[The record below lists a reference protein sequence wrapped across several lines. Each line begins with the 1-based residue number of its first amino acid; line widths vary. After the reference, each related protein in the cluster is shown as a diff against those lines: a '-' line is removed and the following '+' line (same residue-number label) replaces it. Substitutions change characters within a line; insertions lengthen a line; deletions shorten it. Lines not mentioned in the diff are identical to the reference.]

1 LIAIQFTTMKHET
14 WAIHIDGASR
24 GNPGPAA
31 YALVITRPSEP
42 DWEESGC
49 LGKTTNN
56 IAEYTALVRALERA
70 LQLGGRKLSILSDS
84 ELLVKQM
91 NGEYRV
97 KNADLKSWYDKAR
110 DRIADFDKV
119 IIQHV
124 YRDQNKQADHL
135 CNEALDGRPKPP
147 PDEMTAAPDPAETA
161 RQDALVLLR
170 AAAEAWADGNPDLP
184 DPETILE
191 KLEQILKNDRIK

>member
-1 LIAIQFTTMKHET
+1 MKTEPWT
-14 WAIHIDGASR
+14 IHIDGASR

-31 YALVITRPSEP
+31 YALVMSRPGHP
-42 DWEESGC
+42 NWEESVC

-70 LQLGGRKLSILSDS
+70 SQLGGRKLNVFSDS

-97 KNADLKSWYDKAR
+97 KNADLKVWHDKAR
-110 DRIADFDKV
+110 GLIEDFERV
-119 IIQHV
+119 TIEHV
-124 YRDQNKQADHL
+124 YREQNKRADQL

-147 PDEMTAAPDPAETA
+147 PDEMASAPDPKETA

-191 KLEQILKNDRIK
+191 KLEDILKKDRK

>member
-1 LIAIQFTTMKHET
+1 MKNEI
-14 WAIHIDGASR
+14 WIIHIDGAAR

-31 YALVITRPSEP
+31 YALVIARPGQP
-42 DWEESGC
+42 DWEEAAC
-49 LGKTTNN
+49 LGRTTNN

-70 LQLGGRKLSILSDS
+70 GQLGGRKLNIFSDS

-97 KNADLKSWYDKAR
+97 KSADLRTWHDKAQ
-110 DRIADFDKV
+110 DLVEDFAKV
-119 IIQHV
+119 TIEHV
-124 YRDQNKQADHL
+124 YREQNKRADQL
-135 CNEALDGRPKPP
+135 CNEALDGRPRPP
-147 PDEMTAAPDPAETA
+147 PEDLAGAPDERETA
-161 RQDALVLLR
+161 RQEALILLR

-191 KLEQILKNDRIK
+191 KLENILKGNKPS

>member
-1 LIAIQFTTMKHET
+1 MKHEPWT
-14 WAIHIDGASR
+14 IHIDGASR

-31 YALVITRPSEP
+31 YALVIERPGQT
-42 DWEESGC
+42 DWEESAC
-49 LGKTTNN
+49 LGRTTNN
-56 IAEYTALVRALERA
+56 IAEYMALVRALERA
-70 LQLGGRKLSILSDS
+70 GQLGGRKLNIFSDS

-97 KNADLKSWYDKAR
+97 KNADLKVWYDKAR
-110 DRIADFDKV
+110 GLIEDFAKAT
-119 IIQHV
+119 IQHV
-124 YRDQNKQADHL
+124 YREQNKRADQL

-147 PDEMTAAPDPAETA
+147 PQDMASAPDPMETA
-161 RQDALVLLR
+161 RQEALVLLR

-191 KLEQILKNDRIK
+191 KLEEILNKDRKQMGS